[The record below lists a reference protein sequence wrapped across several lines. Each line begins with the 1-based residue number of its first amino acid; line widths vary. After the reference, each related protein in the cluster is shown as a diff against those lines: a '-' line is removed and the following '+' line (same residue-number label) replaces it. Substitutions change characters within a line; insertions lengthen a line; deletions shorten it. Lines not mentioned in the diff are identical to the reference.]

1 MDPTLV
7 FITAYPTDDPTGK
20 CEAVLI
26 FAIFFHNTLFLA
38 ALSDQC
44 ICPFI
49 GFTADNRLMMFG
61 NKICF
66 DLTVI
71 IMPAKCIVCICL
83 LK

>member
-1 MDPTLV
+1 MNPTLV
-7 FITAYPTDDPTGK
+7 FITAYPADDLTGK

-26 FAIFFHNTLFLA
+26 FAIFFHNALFLA
-38 ALSDQC
+38 PLFDEG

-49 GFTADNRLMMFG
+49 GFTADNWLMMFG

-71 IMPAKCIVCICL
+71 TMPAKCIVCICL